1 MMTRYLIATAAAL
14 TIGTGIGVET
24 QSASQTAQRQGSAVG
39 QAVPAV
45 GTEVALVGC
54 VEFEQDYR
62 KRMSAGRG
70 GVLGSGA
77 NAGDEFVL
85 TNVRPADAA
94 HAAAATSGA
103 TGGRNAAAG
112 SKPALGAGGGVY
124 TLTGDQEKNL
134 KRDVGRQVEVVGKIE
149 NAGKRSTGAD
159 ITDISDLPRI
169 AISTWHTVADFC
181 PAK

>member
-1 MMTRYLIATAAAL
+1 MTRYLIATAAAL

-24 QSASQTAQRQGSAVG
+24 QSASQTAQRQGSPVG
-39 QAVPAV
+39 QAAPAA
-45 GTEVALVGC
+45 GTEVTLVGC

-62 KRMSAGRG
+62 KRMVAGRG
-70 GVLGSGA
+70 GVLGSGVGA
-77 NAGDEFVL
+77 TDEFVL

-94 HAAAATSGA
+94 HAAAGTSGA
-103 TGGRNAAAG
+103 RGN
-112 SKPALGAGGGVY
+112 KPELGAGGGVY

-159 ITDISDLPRI
+159 VTDISDLPRI
-169 AISTWHTVADFC
+169 AISTWHTVGDFC